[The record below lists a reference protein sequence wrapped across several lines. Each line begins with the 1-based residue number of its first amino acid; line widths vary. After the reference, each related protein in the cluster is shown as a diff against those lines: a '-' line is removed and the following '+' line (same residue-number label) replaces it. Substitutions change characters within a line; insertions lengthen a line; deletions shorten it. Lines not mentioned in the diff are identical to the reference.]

1 MTDTRVPIARQ
12 VARAREVA
20 AATTERVG
28 IYCRISDDPRQKEA
42 GVGRQKADGLDLAAR
57 RGWDVVGVFTDND
70 IQVLRPGAARP
81 DFDRMMA
88 AIARGEITRI
98 VAYGLARLVRNRR
111 ERAELIEF
119 LARHRV
125 SITLVKGG
133 EIDLTSAAGRAV
145 MGLLGEMDTME
156 SEIKAERV
164 ARASLER
171 AEEGRASAHVLYGW
185 RREYVRTDT
194 GAVLSWQDVPC
205 ELTAPVVA
213 RIVDELLERR
223 SLREVANGLN
233 ADGILPPRRHLREV
247 NGLDDRP
254 ALKVADRWQTSTVRK
269 IALRPANVGVRMRD
283 RQEFGQAAWPAIV
296 DRDKHDRVVA
306 LLTDP
311 GRTTAKS
318 GLRKHLLTYG
328 IGVCP
333 NGHPLRV
340 HARRASRPTHAPQ
353 VMYACDTSHHGGG
366 TACVGRN
373 QAKVD
378 ALVADVVIGR
388 LSRPDAADLLAR
400 DDTDA
405 ADARD
410 RAAHARAKLAQLQD
424 DHDEDV
430 IDREQYLRGTKR
442 WRAVLAEAE
451 TLSMRAVQGVDR
463 ELIGRLV
470 GGETRFDWDEAR
482 AVWDDELT
490 ITQRRALMIA
500 LGTVVTIGPSTTRG
514 TRFDPTAIVVRFGQD
529 VDALGMP
536 RTAA

>member
-1 MTDTRVPIARQ
+1 MTAGLRGDRVHK
-12 VARAREVA
+12 VAD
-20 AATTERVG
+20 ATTERVA

-42 GVGRQKADGLDLAAR
+42 GVGRQKADGLDLSER

-88 AIARGEITRI
+88 AIARGEVTRI

-205 ELTAPVVA
+205 ERTAPVVA

-223 SLREVANGLN
+223 SLREIANGLN

-247 NGLDDRP
+247 NGLEDRP

-269 IALRPANVGVRMRD
+269 VALRPANVGVRMRD
-283 RQEFGQAAWPAIV
+283 RQEFGEAAWPAIV
-296 DRDKHDRVVA
+296 DREKHDRVVA

-311 GRTTAKS
+311 GRTTVKS

-328 IGVCP
+328 IGVCM

-340 HARRASRPTHAPQ
+340 HAARRSNRPTHTPQ

-378 ALVADVVIGR
+378 ALVTDVVVGR
-388 LSRPDAADLLAR
+388 LSLPDAVDLLAR
-400 DDTDA
+400 EDTDA

-424 DHDEDV
+424 DHDEDA

-451 TLSMRAVQGVDR
+451 TQSMRAVQGVDPA
-463 ELIGRLV
+463 LVGRLC
-470 GGETRFDWDEAR
+470 GADAR
-482 AVWDDELT
+482 TVWDDELT
-490 ITQRRALMIA
+490 ISQRRALMIA

-514 TRFDPTAIVVRFGQD
+514 ARFDPTAVVVRFGQD